1 MKNAILTIALV
12 FVSFLGLNAQSIS
25 DNAIGLRL
33 GDNDGFGAEISY
45 QRKLSGNNRLEIDL
59 GLRNGNNY
67 DGFKATGLYQWV
79 WELENQFNWYAGF
92 GGGLG
97 HWNVK
102 NVDASETYIFAAGVV
117 GIEYNFDI
125 PLIISL
131 DYRPEIGFG
140 DYYDGFNSDFGLGI
154 RYQF

>member
-1 MKNAILTIALV
+1 MKKIFLFIGFLTI
-12 FVSFLGLNAQSIS
+12 SFFTANAQEIS
-25 DNAIGLRL
+25 NNAIGLRL
-33 GDNDGFGAEISY
+33 GDNDGFGAEITY
-45 QRKLSGNNRLEIDL
+45 QRRLSDANRLEIDL
-59 GLRNGNNY
+59 GLRNGSNY

-79 WELENQFNWYAGF
+79 WQLENRFNWYAGA

-125 PLIISL
+125 PLMLSL

-140 DYYDGFNSDFGLGI
+140 DYYDGFNSDFGLSI